1 MTRAVSISQLYS
13 KKRKLLR
20 LAGVWHELL
29 GVIERKG
36 SMIIWG
42 QSASGKSTF
51 TGLLVKE
58 LCRLERVLWD
68 DFEEGDSYTLKLSFE
83 RVAMQEVRSRVV
95 LLDKLPL
102 ADIHK
107 VLDKPKSPNII
118 VVNSL
123 QHAQI
128 NKHDYLELTRQYSTK
143 KWIWLS
149 HAEGKEPEGRLAR
162 FIRYDS
168 NEKIYIEGFTAFS
181 ASRSSASVPLA
192 YVPELA
198 AKYHGLTFDQFNQLP
213 TKPNNP

>member
-102 ADIHK
+102 ADI
-107 VLDKPKSPNII
+107 I

-192 YVPELA
+192 FVPELA